1 MSAAGGAP
9 RSSLRAVGRG
19 AALAAVPL
27 LAGAGLAAWFA
38 PGDRALMALA
48 MTIGLLA
55 LAAVAREP
63 RGGLARTPDDPRVAR
78 FVEERAAA
86 RGDVPPFDDVV
97 VSAASAVQP
106 AGGGQATVESTPFLG
121 LVVESAV
128 RRLEAIGAAGI
139 VTPRALRRAG
149 AEALAGVAVLAVAT
163 ALAWPMLARASE
175 AAWIT
180 LVPQSIQV
188 EVLPGD
194 TRVPAGK
201 PLTIRASVRAGGR
214 LLTRFTPVLTV
225 EALSPDRAP
234 NPADV
239 QTVAMTPD
247 GAGFQFSFESIDRT
261 FRYRV
266 TAGSRRSEDYTVT
279 ALLAPR
285 VTRIDL
291 RYEYPAFANLP
302 PREERDGGDI
312 YAPAGTKVRVR
323 VHTDKPIASGQMVFA
338 QATPA
343 SRGQPRSIPAA
354 CTT

>member
-1 MSAAGGAP
+1 MSAARP
-9 RSSLRAVGRG
+9 
-19 AALAAVPL
+19 P
-27 LAGAGLAAWFA
+27 
-38 PGDRALMALA
+38 
-48 MTIGLLA
+48 T
-55 LAAVAREP
+55 
-63 RGGLARTPDDPRVAR
+63 PRVAR

-97 VSAASAVQP
+97 VSATSAAARSAGDGQP
-106 AGGGQATVESTPFLG
+106 AGEPAPFLD

-149 AEALAGVAVLAVAT
+149 AEALAGVALLGVAFL
-163 ALAWPMLARASE
+163 LAWPMLARASE
-175 AAWIT
+175 AAWIA

-201 PLTIRASVRAGGR
+201 PLTIRASVRAGGT

-225 EALSPDRAP
+225 ETVPP
-234 NPADV
+234 TGADV
-239 QTVAMTPD
+239 QSVAMTPD
-247 GAGFQFSFESIDRT
+247 GGGFQFSLASVDRT

-266 TAGSRRSEDYTVT
+266 TAGSRRSPDYTVT
-279 ALLAPR
+279 ALIAPR

-291 RYEYPAFANLP
+291 RYEYPAFASLA

-312 YAPAGTKVRVR
+312 YAPAGTRVRVR
-323 VHTDKPIASGQMVFA
+323 VHTDKPIASGEMVFA
-338 QATPA
+338 HAPQRQA
-343 SRGQPRSIPAA
+343 SRGRPHSRRAA
-354 CTT
+354 CTLWPTRCSKASWSWRAMTPIALGSPIATGSSRLARRSISCA